1 MPGWPPTWDKPH
13 FKEGTSTKVERY
25 KRRMDL
31 KNKED
36 AEKQKVRRRD
46 KYCRFPLCGCG
57 KMKLRT
63 DVSHSQHKGMGGN
76 PAGDRSKADLML
88 LVCGARHKDN
98 IASIDKGNLRWRPL
112 TARGSNGP
120 VAWDLH
126 VQMIER
132 SSTGFLATDVGI
144 EWIELAVET
153 APHQYKTLKATQAV
167 LLKWLSGMDV

>member
-1 MPGWPPTWDKPH
+1 MSDWPPRWNGPQFKKPV
-13 FKEGTSTKVERY
+13 SSKVERF

-46 KYCRFPLCGCG
+46 RYCRFPLCGCG
-57 KMKLRT
+57 TMKLRT

-76 PAGDRSKADLML
+76 PAGDRSKAELMV

-98 IASIDKGNLRWRPL
+98 VTSIDRGNLRWRAL

-120 VAWDLH
+120 IAWD
-126 VQMIER
+126 VR
-132 SSTGFLATDVGI
+132 SVNGDWF
-144 EWIELAVET
+144 ELARET
-153 APHQYKTLKATQAV
+153 APHVYGPFSTKQQATL
-167 LLKWLSGMDV
+167 LRLSEMTT